1 MNIERILNNPKQ
13 LIALTTL
20 NRDEFDLVLVVF
32 SEEWRK
38 WYKHYDFRL
47 KRRKKPLTSRQLEVP
62 TQTLPTVTDKLFF
75 ILYQMKNNHL
85 QEALAASFEMD
96 QGQVSK
102 WIKVLEPL
110 LQKVLKKLGV
120 QPARNADELAK
131 LFRARQ
137 SESDDSLDKPK
148 ARVISADA
156 TDRPVG
162 RSTNYE
168 TQKQYYSGKHRQ
180 HGVKNTIIADEYQF
194 VHFLGDTHR
203 GARHDKAIA
212 VQEIPDF
219 SANCYQDLWFAK
231 DTGYQGY
238 QPPGVH
244 LLEPYK
250 ATRNNP
256 LKQFQKDF
264 NHWVSRVRITVENA
278 IGSIKKC
285 RLVKERWRSKTLL
298 RIDRCIEIATSLH
311 NLRIVTRKTTYDKAQ
326 NRIGELLF
334 F

>member
-1 MNIERILNNPKQ
+1 MNIEKILNNPKQ

-20 NRDEFDLVLVVF
+20 NRDEFDLLLSVF

-38 WYKHYDFRL
+38 WYKHYDFQF
-47 KRRKKPLTSRQLEVP
+47 KRRKKPLTSLQIEAP
-62 TQTLPTVTDKLFF
+62 TKTLPTVIDKLFF
-75 ILYQMKNNHL
+75 ILYQTKNNHL
-85 QEALAASFEMD
+85 QEALAASFDMD

-102 WIKVLEPL
+102 WIKALEPL
-110 LQKVLKKLGV
+110 LQKALKKLGV
-120 QPARNADELAK
+120 QPARNAEELNK
-131 LFRARQ
+131 LFRIRQ
-137 SESDDSLDKPK
+137 EQSNDVMDKPK

-156 TDRPVG
+156 TDRPIG
-162 RSTNYE
+162 RNTDYE

-194 VHFLGDTHR
+194 VHFLGDTFR
-203 GARHDKAIA
+203 AARHDKSLAD
-212 VQEIPDF
+212 QEIPDF
-219 SANCYQDLWFAK
+219 TADCYQDLWFAK

-238 QPPGVH
+238 QPQGVH

-256 LKQFQKDF
+256 LTQLQKDF

-285 RLVKERWRSKTLL
+285 RLVKERWRSKTLE
-298 RIDRCIEIATSLH
+298 RIDRCIEIATGLH
-311 NLRIVTRKTTYDKAQ
+311 NLRIITRKTTYEKAKS
-326 NRIGELLF
+326 RIDELLF